1 MNFVMFGH
9 RATSARASPT
19 VTSRQLLVPKP
30 SASASVI
37 FLGPHQDGTA
47 AALALAFADALE
59 LEPANTSTD
68 TSPAALS
75 AASIPLTLRFIVN
88 STLSSPLLVGHGRQL
103 RARFTCLG
111 HPRPCSFRRR
121 PGALSSVSGCS

>member
-1 MNFVMFGH
+1 MNFVMLGH

-75 AASIPLTLRFIVN
+75 AASNPLTLRFIVN
-88 STLSSPLLVGHGRQL
+88 VTLSSPLLVWSWRHFDLFGHGATSRQDSRGL
-103 RARFTCLG
+103 
-111 HPRPCSFRRR
+111 
-121 PGALSSVSGCS
+121 